1 MDLMEAK
8 HKEIRQRLFAIQ
20 LALEKAKKFENEE
33 VLANLKRQ
41 HEEIKKELA
50 QFKTEQKQ
58 RGGKVA

>member
-8 HKEIRQRLFAIQ
+8 YKDIRQRLFAIHVQ
-20 LALEKAKKFENEE
+20 LELHKNSENQEF
-33 VLANLKRQ
+33 LANLKRQ

-58 RGGKVA
+58 RGGK